1 MVLFLSND
9 VPLVCAVVVLSLFKP
24 REIDDDG
31 KSEVAIF
38 DISIVPCVFEL
49 MVWLVV
55 ILKSSLL
62 VVESS
67 FTWISIA
74 CQK

>member
-1 MVLFLSND
+1 M
-9 VPLVCAVVVLSLFKP
+9 VLSLFKP

-31 KSEVAIF
+31 KSEVAVF

-55 ILKSSLL
+55 ILRSSPLD
-62 VVESS
+62 VESS
-67 FTWISIA
+67 VIWVSIA